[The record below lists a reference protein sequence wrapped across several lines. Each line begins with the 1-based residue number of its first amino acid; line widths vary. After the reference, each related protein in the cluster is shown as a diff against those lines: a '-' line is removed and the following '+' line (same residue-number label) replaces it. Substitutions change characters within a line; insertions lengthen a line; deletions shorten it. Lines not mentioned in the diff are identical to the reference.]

1 MCRAFEVLSLVLK
14 GVYNCKQLLVIG
26 FVVLFSVV
34 ELPRLEGDRM
44 LLAILLASVL

>member
-1 MCRAFEVLSLVLK
+1 MYRAFEVLSLVLK
-14 GVYNCKQLLVIG
+14 GVYNYKQLLVIG

-34 ELPRLEGDRM
+34 KLPKLEGDRM